1 MGNPDRRI
9 MESQGKAM
17 GRRPKGYFINYQL
30 SIINCQRQTGVDALC
45 QPWRV

>member
-9 MESQGKAM
+9 MESQGKVM
-17 GRRPKGYFINYQL
+17 DRRAKGCFINYQL
-30 SIINCQRQTGVDALC
+30 SIINYQRQTGVDALC